1 LTESG
6 REFQEIE
13 LFFGSMPATDRGRSF
28 YPVTAEEE
36 LINEAEGAGVEEEVL
51 PSQPTL
57 DMEGSFQKSEHV
69 VDLVAVDTGSI
80 QIGSTENGVVIA
92 IKGAVV
98 SQQGDKYSL
107 HRMGPKLIY
116 ISRQNQIEVL
126 ESIGRGLG
134 REDMFVETSKSGEKT
149 ITGGSVGFKQAQ
161 DRIRNYVERWL
172 QRFAI
177 STIKGGIIL
186 FDGVLSARE
195 WDTPTKF
202 LENTRELAFNEGNS
216 LVGIAKRS
224 VLELGGV
231 NILYLLTG
239 TQEPCYREII
249 DPDWTALYPPSFG
262 TIFVV
267 RFGPGGFTFRT
278 DVCPFIVPAEEILNR
293 LYQNARICLGYPY
306 LLKLAHIHSVFTK
319 PEIVQ
324 LQVLAAKDYGLRMQ
338 KPQDISVIFAPFRR
352 GV

>member
-1 LTESG
+1 MQVSAAFE
-6 REFQEIE
+6 EIE
-13 LFFGSMPATDRGRSF
+13 SFFASVPATDRGHSF
-28 YPVTAEEE
+28 YPVTAEDE

-57 DMEGSFQKSEHV
+57 EKEKGFQKSEHV
-69 VDLVAVDTGSI
+69 IDLVAVDTGSI

-92 IKGAVV
+92 VKGAVI
-98 SQQGDKYSL
+98 SQHDDKYSL
-107 HRMGPKLIY
+107 HKMGPKLIH
-116 ISRQNQIEVL
+116 ISREKQIVVL
-126 ESIGRGLG
+126 EGIGQGLG
-134 REDMFVETSKSGEKT
+134 RQDMFVKTSQNGEKT
-149 ITGGSVGFKQAQ
+149 ISGGSVGFKQVQ

-177 STIKGGIIL
+177 SIIKGGIIL
-186 FDGVLSARE
+186 FDGILAARE

-202 LENTRELAFNEGNS
+202 LEDTRELAFNNGNS
-216 LVGIAKRS
+216 LIGIAKRS
-224 VLELGGV
+224 DLEIGGV
-231 NILYLLTG
+231 SILYLLQG
-239 TQEPCYREII
+239 TQEPCYQEII
-249 DPDWTALYPPSFG
+249 DPDWSALYPPSAG

-267 RFGPGGFTFRT
+267 RFGPGGFSFRT
-278 DVCPFIVPAEEILNR
+278 DVCPFVVPAEEILNR
-293 LYQNARICLGYPY
+293 LYQNARIHLGYPY